1 MLQSAADILFG
12 QYRRRVLGLL
22 LLHPEQSYHVREI
35 ARLTETTAGT
45 LHKELTKLAA
55 AGILSRE
62 RRGNQLV
69 YQANRACP
77 IFEEL
82 ASIMRKTSGL
92 AEVIARGL
100 APVAQNIGVA
110 FVFGSVAR
118 ANESPHS
125 DVDVMVIGNVGFGEV
140 LQLLYPV
147 QAQLGR
153 EINPKVFTQQEWKS
167 KVAAPDTFVRDV
179 LSKPKLFLIG
189 GPDELGE
196 LGRDQ
201 PG

>member
-1 MLQSAADILFG
+1 MLQSPADILFG
-12 QYRRRVLGLL
+12 SYRRRVLGLL

-35 ARLTETTAGT
+35 ARVTDTTAGT
-45 LHKELTKLAA
+45 LHKELSKLAE

-82 ASIMRKTSGL
+82 ASIVRKTSGL
-92 AEVIARGL
+92 AEVIARALEPL
-100 APVAQNIGVA
+100 APKVKVA
-110 FVFGSVAR
+110 FVFGSMAR
-118 ANESPHS
+118 ATQSAHS
-125 DVDVMVIGNVGFGEV
+125 DVDVMLIGDAGFGEV

-147 QAQLGR
+147 QAELGR
-153 EINPKVFTQQEWKS
+153 EINPKVFTVDEWTS
-167 KVAAPDTFVRDV
+167 KAAAGDVFVRDV

-189 GPDELGE
+189 GSDELGE
-196 LGRDQ
+196 LGGEKPR
-201 PG
+201 

>member
-1 MLQSAADILFG
+1 MLQSPADILFG

-22 LLHPEQSYHVREI
+22 LLHPEQSYHVREL
-35 ARLTETTAGT
+35 ARITGTTAGT

-55 AGILSRE
+55 AGILSSQ

-69 YQANRACP
+69 YHANRACP
-77 IFEEL
+77 IFDEL

-92 AEVIARGL
+92 AEVIARALEPLGGK
-100 APVAQNIGVA
+100 VKVA

-118 ANESPHS
+118 ATESTHS
-125 DVDVMVIGNVGFGEV
+125 DIDVMVIGDAGFGEV

-147 QAQLGR
+147 QAELGR
-153 EINPKVFTQQEWKS
+153 EINPKVFTEDEWTS
-167 KVAAPDTFVRDV
+167 KVAVGDVFVRDV

-196 LGRDQ
+196 VGRHQ

>member
-1 MLQSAADILFG
+1 MLQSPTAILFG
-12 QYRRRVLGLL
+12 DYRRRVLGLL
-22 LLHPEQSYHVREI
+22 LLHADQSYHVREI
-35 ARLTETTAGT
+35 ARVTGTAAGT

-55 AGILSRE
+55 AGILSSQ
-62 RRGNQLV
+62 RRGNQLT

-92 AEVIARGL
+92 AEVIARALEPLGGK
-100 APVAQNIGVA
+100 VKVA

-118 ANESPHS
+118 AMESAHS
-125 DVDVMVIGNVGFGEV
+125 DVDVMVIGDAGFGEV
-140 LQLLYPV
+140 LQLVYPV
-147 QAQLGR
+147 QAELGR
-153 EINPKVFTQQEWKS
+153 EINPKVFTEDEWKS
-167 KVAAPDTFVRDV
+167 KVTATDTFVRDV

-196 LGRDQ
+196 LGGDQ
-201 PG
+201 PR

>member
-1 MLQSAADILFG
+1 MLQSPADILFG

-22 LLHPEQSYHVREI
+22 LLHPERSYHVREI
-35 ARLTETTAGT
+35 ARVTDTTAGT

-55 AGILSRE
+55 ASILTKT

-92 AEVIARGL
+92 VEIIARALEPL
-100 APVAQNIGVA
+100 AAKIEVA

-118 ANESPHS
+118 ATESTHS
-125 DVDVMVIGNVGFGEV
+125 DVDVMVIGDAGFGEV
-140 LQLLYPV
+140 LQLLHPV
-147 QAQLGR
+147 QADLGR
-153 EINPKVFTQQEWKS
+153 EINPKLFTVGEWKS
-167 KVAAPDTFVRDV
+167 KVLSADTFVGEV

-189 GPDELGE
+189 DLDELGE
-196 LGRDQ
+196 LGGD
-201 PG
+201 